1 MRYRCVKTK
10 QIIETLAKSVIYVDL
25 IIPRQDDPE
34 NDIYI

>member
-1 MRYRCVKTK
+1 
-10 QIIETLAKSVIYVDL
+10 LAKSVIYVDL